1 MQGYQVMSMPCV
13 AIEPSDSR
21 PRVLTNPRLYPLVV
35 ILLLAAALR
44 LPLAFWPNVHHPDE
58 IFQYL
63 EPAWR
68 MLGHESI
75 ITWEWRYGM
84 RSWLLPS
91 IMVGPVAIGDWI
103 APGGIGAFV
112 LPRILVAAASLSIVA
127 SAWAFGARVSR
138 THSILAGFVAAI
150 WFEFVYFAPH
160 TLSEPLATA
169 AVLPAA
175 WLLTRNAP
183 SSRDLVLGGALAAL
197 AFLFRFQYAPAI
209 AVLVLGACWHHW
221 KRLPPL
227 ALGGAAILAVGGAI
241 DVAHGAVPFSWLVAN
256 IEQNLLHDRAAEF
269 GTEPAATYIA
279 LLWNRWSIVVVPLS
293 FAIFRGYRHAPL
305 LFWVALTDFA
315 FHSLIAHKEPRFIF
329 LSMSV
334 LIIIAALGSADWVL
348 YWSRFAWRRLAG
360 LAIAGGWVAASAA
373 LAATGEWPEQWM
385 HGIGAARLASEL
397 KADPQMCGLA
407 LYDVYVFQLAGRDR
421 LAGDTPLFAFYA
433 RDPLAGVQLSDVT
446 RDASRAFNRILAPR
460 SVEKE
465 LPANFTA
472 RDCDSV
478 GGAQVCIF
486 VRDGTCDT
494 AAASSFAPNDVLKRM
509 NL

>member
-1 MQGYQVMSMPCV
+1 MGLPYVAAEPC
-13 AIEPSDSR
+13 ESR
-21 PRVLTNPRLYPLVV
+21 PRVLTNPRLYPLFA

-44 LPLAFWPNVHHPDE
+44 LPLAFWPNFHHPDE

-84 RSWLLPS
+84 RSWLLPT

-103 APGGIGAFV
+103 APGGIGAFI
-112 LPRILVAAASLSIVA
+112 LPRILVAIASLSIVA

-175 WLLTRNAP
+175 LLLTRNAP
-183 SSRDLVLGGALAAL
+183 SPRDLAGGGALAAL

-209 AVLVLGACWHHW
+209 TVLVLGACWRNRE
-221 KRLPPL
+221 RLPPV
-227 ALGGAAILAVGGAI
+227 ALGGAAMLTIGGVI
-241 DVAHGAVPFSWLVAN
+241 DLAHGAAPFGWLVAN
-256 IEQNLLHDRAAEF
+256 VEQNLLHDRASEF
-269 GTEPAATYIA
+269 GTAPAATYVA
-279 LLWNRWSIVVVPLS
+279 WLWNRWSIVVVPLA

-305 LFWVALTDFA
+305 LFWAAVTDIA
-315 FHSLIAHKEPRFIF
+315 FHSLIAHKEPRFVF
-329 LSMSV
+329 LSMSA
-334 LIIIAALGSADWVL
+334 LIIIAALGSADWILV
-348 YWSRFAWRRLAG
+348 WSRLAWRRLAG
-360 LAIAGGWVAASAA
+360 LAIAGAWVVASAA
-373 LAATGEWPEQWM
+373 LAAAGEWPELWM

-397 KADPQMCGLA
+397 RADPQMCGLA
-407 LYDVYVFQLAGRDR
+407 LYDVYVFLLPGRDR

-433 RDPLAGVQLSDVT
+433 RDPLASARLSNVT
-446 RDASRAFNRILAPR
+446 RDASTAFNRILARR
-460 SVEKE
+460 SAEKE
-465 LPANFTA
+465 LPASFTA
-472 RDCDSV
+472 RDCASID

-486 VRDGTCDT
+486 VRDGKCNTS
-494 AAASSFAPNDVLKRM
+494 AAESFTLNDVLKRI